1 MTTNPPDA
9 LLDALRRGDRF
20 VLTGH
25 RRPDGD
31 ALGSALG
38 LARLLR
44 SLGKSASIWNRDEAP
59 TVYRA
64 LPGADRIHVGSEPPT
79 GFPEAFSA
87 AITLECPSL
96 DRTGLEE
103 QLCRLPI
110 LNIDHH
116 LGNQHYG
123 GVNWVDTAAPALG
136 AMIYRLGRALD
147 ARLDHDTATALYLTL
162 VTDTGGFRFA
172 NATVEAFQ
180 AAAELVREGA
190 QPEKVALWVYESHPV
205 AAIRLLGEMLTSLEL
220 HDGGRIAT
228 VVLTH
233 DMFERAGATAAD
245 AEDLV
250 DTPRSIAGV
259 EVVALLRQLEG
270 ERWKG
275 SLRSRGAVDVE
286 RIARQLGGG
295 GHKNAAG
302 FETGGERR
310 ALLLRLV
317 DELQT
322 ALTEAAS

>member
-31 ALGSALG
+31 SLGSALG

-44 SLGKSASIWNRDEAP
+44 SLGKGALVWNRDEAP
-59 TVYRA
+59 TIYRV
-64 LPGADRIHVGSEPPT
+64 LPGADRIHVGSTPPPA
-79 GFPEAFSA
+79 FPDAFNA

-96 DRTGLEE
+96 DRTGLGEE
-103 QLCRLPI
+103 LGRLPI
-110 LNIDHH
+110 LNVDHH

-123 GVNWVDTAAPALG
+123 QINWVDTAAPALG
-136 AMIYRLGRALD
+136 TMIYRLGRALG
-147 ARLDHDTATALYLTL
+147 ARLDEDTATALYLTL

-172 NATVEAFQ
+172 NATAEAFE
-180 AAAELVREGA
+180 AAAELVRQGA
-190 QPEKVALWVYESHPV
+190 KPERVALWVYESHPL
-205 AAIRLLGEMLTSLEL
+205 AAIRLLGEMLSSLEL

-228 VVLTH
+228 VVLT
-233 DMFERAGATAAD
+233 DEMFARAGATAAD

-259 EVVALLRQLEG
+259 ETVALLRQLDG
-270 ERWKG
+270 DRWKG
-275 SLRSRGAVDVE
+275 SLRSRGPVDVE
-286 RIARQLGGG
+286 RIARQFGGG

-302 FETGGERR
+302 FEAPGER
-310 ALLLRLV
+310 APLLARLV
-317 DELQT
+317 DELQQ
-322 ALTEAAS
+322 ALNEAGS